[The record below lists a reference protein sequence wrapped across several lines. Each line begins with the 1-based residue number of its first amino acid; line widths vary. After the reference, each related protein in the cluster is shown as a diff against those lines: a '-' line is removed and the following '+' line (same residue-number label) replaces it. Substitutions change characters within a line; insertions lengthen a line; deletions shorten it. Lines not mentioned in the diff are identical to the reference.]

1 MADFIENSQTK
12 TAVRELASPIADV
25 TAFNPIA
32 SRSTPP
38 TVCIAGTGQ
47 ENTTYSGMRG
57 NMILF
62 LADRQDRLCE
72 RLNKKITRLNQR
84 LTILE
89 EQGRVL

>member
-25 TAFNPIA
+25 TAFNLIV
-32 SRSTPP
+32 SQSTPT
-38 TVCIAGTGQ
+38 TVCIAGTGK
-47 ENTTYSGMRG
+47 ENATYSGMRG